1 MLRIVT
7 DGAADRLVGCE
18 KEYDIELSIAVAA
31 NLGPGLVGLIIYPAG
46 G

>member
-7 DGAADRLVGCE
+7 DGAADRPVGRQ
-18 KEYDIELSIAVAA
+18 KEYDIELSIAVTA
-31 NLGPGLVGLIIYPAG
+31 NLGPGLVGLIVYPAG